1 MAIIKIYNKS
11 NNPYPEYAT
20 VNSAGFDLCAY
31 VDEPVVLNP
40 MERKL
45 IPTGL
50 YMELENGYEAQV
62 RPRSGLALKKGITVL
77 NTPGTVDSDYRGEVG
92 IILINLSNEP
102 FVVNNGDRIAQMVIA
117 KYEYATFVYA
127 QNLNEL
133 TKTKRGDGGFGHTGV
148 VSGTITREQM
158 KDLEKWC

>member
-11 NNPYPEYAT
+11 NNPHPTYAT
-20 VNSAGFDLCAY
+20 VNSAGFDLSASLS
-31 VDEPVVLNP
+31 EPITINP

-45 IPTGL
+45 VPTGL
-50 YMELENGYEAQV
+50 YIELEPGYEAQV

-92 IILINLSNEP
+92 VILINLSNEP

-117 KYEYATFVYA
+117 KYEYPTFVYA
-127 QNLNEL
+127 QNLDEL
-133 TKTKRGDGGFGHTGV
+133 TDTVRGAGGFGHTGV
-148 VSGTITREQM
+148 SNNQT
-158 KDLEKWC
+158 K